1 MRIIKFLPEHIKQIA
16 LQPHQESA
24 EIYNHDYSGLVNDAW
39 TLLDN
44 NGIPVFIGG
53 FYQIWNN
60 RQVCWCLLSY
70 DSGKHFTRIIRAVK
84 KELAN
89 RVGRIECYVSPEFVQ
104 GHRFAKLLGFTCEA
118 EYMSGFHANGEPA
131 AMYSIVI

>member
-1 MRIIKFLPEHIKQIA
+1 MRIIKFLPEHIKQIP
-16 LQPHQESA
+16 LQAHQASK
-24 EIYNHDYSGLVNDAW
+24 EIYEHDYSGLINDAW

-44 NGIPVFIGG
+44 NNSPVFIGG

-60 RQVCWCLLSY
+60 RQVCWCLLSH
-70 DSGKHFTRIIRAVK
+70 DSGKYFTRIIRAVK
-84 KELAN
+84 KEFTS

-118 EYMSGFHANGEPA
+118 ERMVGFHANGETA